1 MTRKK
6 FIFKEN
12 KPTSGEELA
21 VFGRVKH
28 IFKEEER
35 VLNVLQLIIYAM
47 GVMVALLGIA
57 MISVMLAGCSII
69 DEDTSDCPKD
79 SVSAGSRS
87 GSAIVFMVSDSTAA
101 TRTAEGTMTLDGSGG
116 TESLKEKGF
125 GVFACHTGV
134 HPYISTSTTPNL
146 MYNQQVTWDGD
157 LSTWIYSPI
166 VYWPNSDDNLPE
178 YVTFFAYGPFSDNAG
193 GCIVD
198 MSRPEDLG
206 DPWILYQLGGS
217 SSAIGDDG
225 WKTRQVDLVYD
236 FRKDQKK
243 ELPIA
248 SNKVSF
254 DFKHA
259 LSCIGDKITVSC
271 DESVK
276 TRLKG
281 LYTTSTVTLT
291 VSTIRVDYLL
301 TRKGK
306 LVLNNASEPNWQAV
320 ESEDAKVN
328 RNLTFTPNLVMA
340 QATSSSA
347 CTTANFSSGT
357 GNGIFYIPLEVGDS
371 HQKVTVSADYAIR
384 SADPTEMIDEGT
396 VTASVDLNYVANANE
411 GRDINVTLSIP
422 DIACSGK
429 PLSEATVGMI
439 ICSHGKVH
447 AATAGDLACGGMKV
461 AVVAY
466 TGSESGEGGY
476 PNGLAIALNDV
487 DASAWCDQ
495 SGNTCLSEQNGSY
508 ATAITNM
515 KGIDATNELVSLAA
529 HVAATKAKNYKFD
542 NSVSAGAHPAGTS
555 QWFLPALGQWNLMVK
570 AMTGGLADVSSSG
583 NDAYKAAGFNSRITA
598 AGGTGV
604 LSGLYWSSTE
614 SSAANAWYMSFKDG
628 KTNSNEKTT
637 ANNVRPVLAF

>member
-1 MTRKK
+1 MEMEKK
-6 FIFKEN
+6 KIIIREE
-12 KPTSGEELA
+12 KP
-21 VFGRVKH
+21 
-28 IFKEEER
+28 
-35 VLNVLQLIIYAM
+35 VLNVLQLISTILGAI
-47 GVMVALLGIA
+47 LLFVFGMLLLIT
-57 MISVMLAGCSII
+57 LAGCSII
-69 DEDTSDCPKD
+69 NEDTSDCPKD
-79 SVSAGSRS
+79 SVSTGSRS
-87 GSAIVFMVSDSTAA
+87 GSAIAFSVGDSTAA
-101 TRTAEGTMTLDGSGG
+101 TRTAEGTMTLDGADG
-116 TESLKEKGF
+116 TESLQQKGF

-146 MYNQQVTWDGD
+146 MYNQPVTWDGD
-157 LSTWIYSPI
+157 LSTWIYTPI
-166 VYWPNSDDNLPE
+166 VYWPNGDDDLPE

-198 MSRPEDLG
+198 MSLPEEMG
-206 DPWILYQLGGS
+206 DPWLIYQLGGS

-225 WKTRQVDLVYD
+225 WKARQVDLVYD

-243 ELPIA
+243 ELPIS

-281 LYTTSTVTLT
+281 LYTTSPVTLT
-291 VSTIRVDYLL
+291 VSTIRVDYQL
-301 TRKGK
+301 TRKGR

-328 RNLTFTPNLVMA
+328 RNVTFTPNLVMA
-340 QATSSSA
+340 RATSSSA
-347 CTTANFSSGT
+347 CTTTNFSSGA

-371 HQKVTVSADYAIR
+371 HQKVTVSADYTIT

-396 VTASVDLNYVANANE
+396 VTASLDLNYVANANE

-429 PLSEATVGMI
+429 SLSEAAVGMI

-447 AATAGDLACGGMKV
+447 TATDGDLACGGMKV

-476 PNGLAIALNDV
+476 PNGLAVALNDA
-487 DASAWCDQ
+487 DASAWCNQ
-495 SGNTCLSEQNGSY
+495 TENTCLSGQSGSY
-508 ATAITNM
+508 ATAIISRN
-515 KGIDATNELVSLAA
+515 GIDATTELVGLSS
-529 HVAATKAKNYKFD
+529 HVAATKARNYKYD

-570 AMTGGLADVSSSG
+570 AMTGGLADVTTSG
-583 NDAYKAAGFNSRITA
+583 NDAYKAAGFNTRITA

-637 ANNVRPVLAF
+637 GNYVRPVLAF